1 MSSIDWMIDQQQKS
15 GWPMDCSF
23 IVLANQYKAIHDAET
38 RPLLKIKAENDF
50 RKALMLLP
58 EFEPVHSRMIISYV
72 FKNPDAYTPAQK
84 VLILKDHVEYLISK
98 ITPETK
104 DTTLAFL
111 ESLLP
116 DAREPGQRPGKLNDH
131 PALATLIQNKLNNP

>member
-1 MSSIDWMIDQQQKS
+1 
-15 GWPMDCSF
+15 MDCAF

-58 EFEPVHSRMIISYV
+58 EFEPVHSRMIITYLLN
-72 FKNPDAYTPAQK
+72 NPDNYTPAQK
-84 VLILKDHVEYLISK
+84 ALILKDHIEYLISK

-104 DTTLAFL
+104 VPIMAFI

-116 DAREPGQRPGKLNDH
+116 DRKRVGKLGDY
-131 PALATLIQNKLNNP
+131 PALATLIRNKINNQV